1 MILRKGRL
9 NVIPG
14 TRSVFF
20 FILFL
25 FLFGF
30 FLGPSSCREQPS
42 PAQQSSPDESQK
54 ASEKKPVEEVVKKY
68 VEAVKN
74 ENVEVMWE
82 MLSDNLKKT
91 FEARGLGKDQFM
103 SQAKQEITTANTFQ
117 GTITGLK
124 IDKIDFKNEEA
135 KVDFTLKRTMLEVT
149 KRYTLEKVDKEWK
162 IKNLKE

>member
-14 TRSVFF
+14 TRSFFF
-20 FILFL
+20 FILLL

-42 PAQQSSPDESQK
+42 PARKSSPDESQT
-54 ASEKKPVEEVVKKY
+54 ASEKKPVEAVVEKY

-74 ENVEVMWE
+74 EDVEVMWE

-91 FEARGLGKDQFM
+91 FEARGLGKEQFM
-103 SQAKQEITTANTFQ
+103 SQAKQEISSTNAVQ
-117 GTITGLK
+117 GAITGLK
-124 IDKIDFKNEEA
+124 ID
-135 KVDFTLKRTMLEVT
+135 
-149 KRYTLEKVDKEWK
+149 
-162 IKNLKE
+162 